1 MKTLLQISLW
11 GVLAVMV
18 GCALLTPKETLYL
31 RSAQDRATQEEVKQR
46 LGPPWRTS
54 VTPAGESVWVYEVR
68 EQEPG
73 CCWTSRGLWCDEYVL
88 TFDNRAVLRHWTH
101 ESHFHGG
108 EIMPAYCVPGRF
120 KSES

>member
-1 MKTLLQISLW
+1 MRTLFQIPLLSLL
-11 GVLAVMV
+11 VAMM
-18 GCALLTPKETLYL
+18 GCTLFIPKETLYL

-46 LGPPWRTS
+46 LGPPWRAT

-108 EIMPAYCVPGRF
+108 DMMPPYCVPGRF